1 MLSRSV
7 FNCADVSS
15 FAGFFYFL
23 VFLRLFS
30 VAVVNNSGCV
40 FRLSVSGNAR
50 VFLQSKVFT
59 SLEFPEDK
67 LKSNIIMVWV

>member
-15 FAGFFYFL
+15 FAGLFYFL
-23 VFLRLFS
+23 VFLRLFP
-30 VAVVNNSGCV
+30 VAVNNNSDGV
-40 FRLSVSGNAR
+40 FRLSVSCNAR
-50 VFLQSKVFT
+50 VFLQSKVFA

-67 LKSNIIMVWV
+67 LKSNIITVWV